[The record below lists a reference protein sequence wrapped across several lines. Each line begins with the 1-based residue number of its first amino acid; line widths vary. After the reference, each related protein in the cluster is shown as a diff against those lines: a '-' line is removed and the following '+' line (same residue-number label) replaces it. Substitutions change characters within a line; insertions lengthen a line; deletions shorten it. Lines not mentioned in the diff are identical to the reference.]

1 MIEAEEAT
9 ELLGHWQ
16 ATLRQWAPPGSRA
29 TVIREGH
36 AAFTALIAD
45 VPQSEHDAAW
55 KDVEQAL
62 KRLEG
67 KDGFA
72 GPNDMN
78 LVVGRKPIR

>member
-1 MIEAEEAT
+1 MGDAGQPCNRDTGEVC
-9 ELLGHWQ
+9 L
-16 ATLRQWAPPGSRA
+16 
-29 TVIREGH
+29 
-36 AAFTALIAD
+36 AD